1 MTALIYKQRLHGQ
14 IWNPASFFHSV
25 DLPDYV
31 QALELEGQIWFLH
44 NLQSGTW
51 TSCFASEGAIAHNI
65 QENKWCADLH
75 FEALLC
81 KNNHSS
87 NLHQRLN
94 KQTRCRAAIGGVL
107 VAQQCVGNL
116 ATPALGPCW
125 LPLCHCPPLLCH
137 LPSSHL
143 NDLLS
148 NIVKHHRDVLCV
160 QLYNLLL

>member
-1 MTALIYKQRLHGQ
+1 MHHGR
-14 IWNPASFFHSV
+14 P
-25 DLPDYV
+25 
-31 QALELEGQIWFLH
+31 E
-44 NLQSGTW
+44 
-51 TSCFASEGAIAHNI
+51 CAIALNI
-65 QENKWCADLH
+65 QENKRCADLH
-75 FEALLC
+75 LEALLC

-107 VAQQCVGNL
+107 VVQQCVGNL

-148 NIVKHHRDVLCV
+148 NIVKHHRDVLCA
-160 QLYNLLL
+160 QLYNLLLQCVHIDLVTCTGEGNI

>member
-1 MTALIYKQRLHGQ
+1 MCRFALGGIALKKQPQ
-14 IWNPASFFHSV
+14 QQFA
-25 DLPDYV
+25 YV
-31 QALELEGQIWFLH
+31 
-44 NLQSGTW
+44 
-51 TSCFASEGAIAHNI
+51 
-65 QENKWCADLH
+65 K
-75 FEALLC
+75 
-81 KNNHSS
+81 
-87 NLHQRLN
+87 LN

-148 NIVKHHRDVLCV
+148 NIVKHHRDVLGA
-160 QLYNLLL
+160 QLNNLLLQCVHIGLVTCTLCRSRLYLTWVKTFKDVPGIAAFSEACLWMELLPATDLKLHHP